1 MSTNNDINSSRAY
14 RAKLN
19 SYDLLTFEQE
29 RELLKRAQTGDI
41 EARNELIMH
50 NMRLVKS
57 IAGHYTCAGLDNDDL
72 ISIGSMGLI
81 PAIEK
86 FDLTSTHKFSTYATY
101 WIKQAIRREI
111 INQNRAVRIPAN
123 VQETYNKIRKASEAL
138 RQALGHEPTKHQ
150 VAKAIGMTAKEVE
163 EITSF
168 FMEPISTDT
177 TLTDEDETTVG
188 DLIADENSIDP
199 IDAVYSVEL
208 KTMVSAVL
216 DTLPEKERE
225 VIKLRFGI
233 DGHPQRSLEEVGA
246 ILGYSREWIR
256 RIEERAL
263 IKLRNPIRS
272 NKLKSFLEV

>member
-29 RELLKRAQTGDI
+29 RELLKRAQMGNI

-57 IAGHYTCAGLDNDDL
+57 IAGHYTCAGLDSDDL

-150 VAKAIGMTAKEVE
+150 VAKAVGMTAKEVE

-272 NKLKSFLEV
+272 NKLKSFLEA

>member
-14 RAKLN
+14 RVKLN

-41 EARNELIMH
+41 EARNELMMH

-57 IAGHYTCAGLDNDDL
+57 IAGHYTCAGLDSDDL

-150 VAKAIGMTAKEVE
+150 VAKAVGMTAKEVE

>member
-29 RELLKRAQTGDI
+29 RELLKRAQMGNI

-57 IAGHYTCAGLDNDDL
+57 IAGHYTCAGLDSDDL

-150 VAKAIGMTAKEVE
+150 VAKAVGMTAKEVE

-199 IDAVYSVEL
+199 IDAIYSVEL
-208 KTMVSAVL
+208 KTMVSTVL
-216 DTLPEKERE
+216 NTLPEKERE

>member
-1 MSTNNDINSSRAY
+1 MNTNNDINSSRVY

-41 EARNELIMH
+41 EARNELMMH

-57 IAGHYTCAGLDNDDL
+57 IAGHYTCAGLDSDDL

-150 VAKAIGMTAKEVE
+150 VAKAVGMTAKEVE

-168 FMEPISTDT
+168 FIEPISTDT

-199 IDAVYSVEL
+199 IDAIYSVEL
-208 KTMVSAVL
+208 KTMVSTVL
-216 DTLPEKERE
+216 NTLPEKERE

>member
-1 MSTNNDINSSRAY
+1 MNTNNDINSSRAY

-29 RELLKRAQTGDI
+29 RELLKRAQMGNI
-41 EARNELIMH
+41 EARNELMMH

-57 IAGHYTCAGLDNDDL
+57 IAGHYTCAGLDSDDL

-123 VQETYNKIRKASEAL
+123 VQETYNKIRKATEAL

-150 VAKAIGMTAKEVE
+150 VAKAVGMTAKEVE

>member
-19 SYDLLTFEQE
+19 SYDLLTFDQE
-29 RELLKRAQTGDI
+29 RELLKRAQTGNI

-150 VAKAIGMTAKEVE
+150 VAKAVGMTAKEVE

-208 KTMVSAVL
+208 KTMVSTVL

>member
-41 EARNELIMH
+41 EARNELMMH

-57 IAGHYTCAGLDNDDL
+57 IAGHYTCAGLDSDDL

-123 VQETYNKIRKASEAL
+123 VQETYNKIRKATEAL

-150 VAKAIGMTAKEVE
+150 VAKAVGMTAKDVE

>member
-1 MSTNNDINSSRAY
+1 MNTNNDINSSRVY

-41 EARNELIMH
+41 EARNELMMH

-57 IAGHYTCAGLDNDDL
+57 IAGHYTCAGLDSDDL

-150 VAKAIGMTAKEVE
+150 VAKAVGMTAKEVE

-199 IDAVYSVEL
+199 IDAIYSVEL
-208 KTMVSAVL
+208 KTMVSTVL
-216 DTLPEKERE
+216 NTLPEKERE

>member
-29 RELLKRAQTGDI
+29 RELLKRAQTGNI

-57 IAGHYTCAGLDNDDL
+57 IAGHYTCAGLDSDDL

-150 VAKAIGMTAKEVE
+150 VAKAVGMTAKEVE

-177 TLTDEDETTVG
+177 TITDEDETTVG

-199 IDAVYSVEL
+199 IDAIYSVEL
-208 KTMVSAVL
+208 KTMVSTVL
-216 DTLPEKERE
+216 NTLPEKERE

>member
-1 MSTNNDINSSRAY
+1 MNTNNDINSSRAY

-41 EARNELIMH
+41 EARNELMMH

-57 IAGHYTCAGLDNDDL
+57 IAGHYTCAGLDSDDL

-150 VAKAIGMTAKEVE
+150 VAKAVGMTAKEVE

-208 KTMVSAVL
+208 KTMVSTVL
-216 DTLPEKERE
+216 NTLPEKERE

>member
-29 RELLKRAQTGDI
+29 RELLKRAQTGNI

-57 IAGHYTCAGLDNDDL
+57 IAGHYTCAGLDSDDL

-123 VQETYNKIRKASEAL
+123 VQETYNKIRKATEAL

-150 VAKAIGMTAKEVE
+150 VAKAVGMTAKEVE

-199 IDAVYSVEL
+199 IDAIYSVEL

-263 IKLRNPIRS
+263 IKLRNPVRS
-272 NKLKSFLEV
+272 NKLKGFLEV

>member
-41 EARNELIMH
+41 EARNELMMH

-57 IAGHYTCAGLDNDDL
+57 IAGHYTCAGLDSDDL

-150 VAKAIGMTAKEVE
+150 VAKAVGMTAKEVE

-208 KTMVSAVL
+208 KTIVSAVL

>member
-19 SYDLLTFEQE
+19 SYDLLTFDQE
-29 RELLKRAQTGDI
+29 RELLKRAQTGNI

-57 IAGHYTCAGLDNDDL
+57 IAGHYTCAGLDSDDL

-111 INQNRAVRIPAN
+111 INQNRAVRVPAN
-123 VQETYNKIRKASEAL
+123 VQETYNKIRKATEAL

-150 VAKAIGMTAKEVE
+150 VAKAVGMTAKEVE

>member
-1 MSTNNDINSSRAY
+1 MNTNNDINSSRVY

-29 RELLKRAQTGDI
+29 RKLLKRAQTGDI
-41 EARNELIMH
+41 EARNELMMH

-57 IAGHYTCAGLDNDDL
+57 IAGHYTCAGLDSDDL

-150 VAKAIGMTAKEVE
+150 VAKAVGMTAKEVE

-188 DLIADENSIDP
+188 DLIADENSVDP

-208 KTMVSAVL
+208 KTMVSTVL

>member
-1 MSTNNDINSSRAY
+1 MNTNNDINSSRAY

-29 RELLKRAQTGDI
+29 RELLKRAQTGNI

-57 IAGHYTCAGLDNDDL
+57 IAGHYTCAGLDSDDL

-123 VQETYNKIRKASEAL
+123 VQETYNKIRKATEAL

-150 VAKAIGMTAKEVE
+150 VAKAVGMTAKEVE

>member
-29 RELLKRAQTGDI
+29 RELLKRAQMGNI

-57 IAGHYTCAGLDNDDL
+57 IAGHYTCAGLDSDDL

-138 RQALGHEPTKHQ
+138 RQALGHEPSKQ
-150 VAKAIGMTAKEVE
+150 QIAKAVGLTAKEVE

-177 TLTDEDETTVG
+177 TLTDEDETTV
-188 DLIADENSIDP
+188 
-199 IDAVYSVEL
+199 
-208 KTMVSAVL
+208 
-216 DTLPEKERE
+216 
-225 VIKLRFGI
+225 
-233 DGHPQRSLEEVGA
+233 
-246 ILGYSREWIR
+246 
-256 RIEERAL
+256 
-263 IKLRNPIRS
+263 
-272 NKLKSFLEV
+272 

>member
-19 SYDLLTFEQE
+19 SYDLLTFDQE
-29 RELLKRAQTGDI
+29 RELLKRAQMGNI

-57 IAGHYTCAGLDNDDL
+57 IAGHYTCAGLDSDDL

-111 INQNRAVRIPAN
+111 INQNRAVRVPAN
-123 VQETYNKIRKASEAL
+123 VQETYNKIRKATEAL

-150 VAKAIGMTAKEVE
+150 VAKAVGMTAKEVE

-188 DLIADENSIDP
+188 DLIADENSVDP

>member
-1 MSTNNDINSSRAY
+1 MSTNSEINSSRAY
-14 RAKLN
+14 RTKLN

-29 RELLKRAQTGDI
+29 RELLKRAQAGDI

-57 IAGHYTCAGLDNDDL
+57 IAGHYTCAGLDSDDL
-72 ISIGSMGLI
+72 ISIGSMGLV

-111 INQNRAVRIPAN
+111 INQNRTVRIPAN
-123 VQETYNKIRKASEAL
+123 VQETYNNIRKTTETL
-138 RQALGHEPTKHQ
+138 RQALGHEPTKRQ

-168 FMEPISTDT
+168 FLEPISTEVP
-177 TLTDEDETTVG
+177 LTDEDETTIG
-188 DLIADENSIDP
+188 DLIADENNADP
-199 IDAVYSVEL
+199 VDAVYFNEL
-208 KTMVSAVL
+208 HEAVSAIL
-216 DTLPEKERE
+216 ETLPEKERE
-225 VIKLRFGI
+225 VIRLRFGL
-233 DGHPQRSLEEVGA
+233 DGSQQRSLEDVGEL
-246 ILGYSREWIR
+246 LGYSREWIR
-256 RIEERAL
+256 KIEARAL
-263 IKLRNPIRS
+263 SKLRNPVRS

>member
-14 RAKLN
+14 RTKLN

-41 EARNELIMH
+41 EARNELMMH

-57 IAGHYTCAGLDNDDL
+57 IAGHYTCAGLDSDDL

-101 WIKQAIRREI
+101 WIKQSIRREI

-123 VQETYNKIRKASEAL
+123 VQETYNKIRKATEAL
-138 RQALGHEPTKHQ
+138 RQALGHEPAKHQ
-150 VAKAIGMTAKEVE
+150 VAKAVGLTAKEVE

>member
-41 EARNELIMH
+41 EARNELMMH

-57 IAGHYTCAGLDNDDL
+57 IAGHYTCAGLDSDDL

-86 FDLTSTHKFSTYATY
+86 FDLTSTHKFSTYATD

-123 VQETYNKIRKASEAL
+123 VQETYNKIRKATEAL

-150 VAKAIGMTAKEVE
+150 VAKAVGMTAKEVE

>member
-14 RAKLN
+14 RAQLN

-41 EARNELIMH
+41 EARNELMMH

-57 IAGHYTCAGLDNDDL
+57 IAGHYTCAGLDSDDL

-123 VQETYNKIRKASEAL
+123 VQETYNKIRKATEAL

-150 VAKAIGMTAKEVE
+150 VAKAVGMTAKEVE

>member
-41 EARNELIMH
+41 EARNELMMH

-57 IAGHYTCAGLDNDDL
+57 IAGHYTCAGLDSDDL

-123 VQETYNKIRKASEAL
+123 VQEIYNKIRKATEAL

-150 VAKAIGMTAKEVE
+150 VAKAVGMTAKEVE

-177 TLTDEDETTVG
+177 TITDEDETTVG

-199 IDAVYSVEL
+199 IDAIYSVEL

>member
-1 MSTNNDINSSRAY
+1 MGTNNDINSSRAY

-29 RELLKRAQTGDI
+29 RELLKRAQTGNI

-123 VQETYNKIRKASEAL
+123 VQETYNKIRKATEAL

-150 VAKAIGMTAKEVE
+150 VAKAVGMTAKEVE

>member
-29 RELLKRAQTGDI
+29 RELLKRAQMGNI

-57 IAGHYTCAGLDNDDL
+57 IAGHYTCAGLDSDDL

-150 VAKAIGMTAKEVE
+150 VAKAVGMTAKEVE
-163 EITSF
+163 EITSY

-199 IDAVYSVEL
+199 IDAIYSVEL

>member
-50 NMRLVKS
+50 NMRLVKF

-123 VQETYNKIRKASEAL
+123 VQETYNKIRKASETL

-150 VAKAIGMTAKEVE
+150 VAKAVGMTAKEVE

-188 DLIADENSIDP
+188 DLIADENSVDP
-199 IDAVYSVEL
+199 IDAIYSVEL

>member
-41 EARNELIMH
+41 EARNELMMH

-57 IAGHYTCAGLDNDDL
+57 IAGHYSCAGLDSDDL

-123 VQETYNKIRKASEAL
+123 VQETYNKIRKATEAL

-150 VAKAIGMTAKEVE
+150 VAKAVGMTAKEVE

-199 IDAVYSVEL
+199 IDAIYSVEL
-208 KTMVSAVL
+208 KTMISTVL
-216 DTLPEKERE
+216 NTLPEKERE

>member
-29 RELLKRAQTGDI
+29 RELLKRAQMGNI

-123 VQETYNKIRKASEAL
+123 VQETYNKIRKATEAL

-150 VAKAIGMTAKEVE
+150 VAKAVGMTAKEVE

-199 IDAVYSVEL
+199 IDAIYSVEL

>member
-19 SYDLLTFEQE
+19 SYDLLTFDQE
-29 RELLKRAQTGDI
+29 RELLKRAQMGNI

-57 IAGHYTCAGLDNDDL
+57 IAGHYTCAGLDSDDL

-123 VQETYNKIRKASEAL
+123 VQETYNKIRKATEAL

-150 VAKAIGMTAKEVE
+150 VAKAVGMTAKEVE

>member
-29 RELLKRAQTGDI
+29 RELLKRAQTGNI

-57 IAGHYTCAGLDNDDL
+57 IAGHYTCAGLDSDDL

-123 VQETYNKIRKASEAL
+123 VQETYNKIRKATEAL

-150 VAKAIGMTAKEVE
+150 VAKAVGMTAKEVE

-188 DLIADENSIDP
+188 DLIADENSVDP

>member
-29 RELLKRAQTGDI
+29 RELLKRAQMGNI

-57 IAGHYTCAGLDNDDL
+57 IAGHYTCAGLDSDDL

-150 VAKAIGMTAKEVE
+150 VAKAVGMTAKEVE

-188 DLIADENSIDP
+188 DLIADENSVDP
-199 IDAVYSVEL
+199 IDAIYSVEL

>member
-50 NMRLVKS
+50 NMRLVKF

-150 VAKAIGMTAKEVE
+150 VAKAVGMTAKEVE

-199 IDAVYSVEL
+199 IDAIYSVEL
-208 KTMVSAVL
+208 KTMVSTVL
-216 DTLPEKERE
+216 NTLPEKERE

>member
-29 RELLKRAQTGDI
+29 RELLKRAQMGNI
-41 EARNELIMH
+41 EARNELMMH

-57 IAGHYTCAGLDNDDL
+57 IAGHYTCAGLDSDDL

-123 VQETYNKIRKASEAL
+123 VQETYNKIRKATEAL

-150 VAKAIGMTAKEVE
+150 VAKAVGMTAKEVE

>member
-19 SYDLLTFEQE
+19 SYDLLTFDQE

-41 EARNELIMH
+41 EARNELMMH

-57 IAGHYTCAGLDNDDL
+57 IAGHYTCAGLDSDDL

-123 VQETYNKIRKASEAL
+123 VQETYNKIRKATEAL

-150 VAKAIGMTAKEVE
+150 VAKAVGMTAKEVE

-177 TLTDEDETTVG
+177 TITDEDETTVG

-199 IDAVYSVEL
+199 IDAIYSVEL

>member
-29 RELLKRAQTGDI
+29 RELLKRAQTGNI

-57 IAGHYTCAGLDNDDL
+57 IAGHYTCAGLDSDDL

-123 VQETYNKIRKASEAL
+123 VQETYNKIRKATEAL

-150 VAKAIGMTAKEVE
+150 VAKAVGMTAKEVE

>member
-1 MSTNNDINSSRAY
+1 MNTNNDINSSRVY

-41 EARNELIMH
+41 EARNELMMH

-57 IAGHYTCAGLDNDDL
+57 IAGHYTCAGLDSDDL

-150 VAKAIGMTAKEVE
+150 VAKAVGMTAKEVE

-168 FMEPISTDT
+168 FIEPISTDT

-199 IDAVYSVEL
+199 IDAIYSVEL

>member
-29 RELLKRAQTGDI
+29 RELLKRAQTGNI

-57 IAGHYTCAGLDNDDL
+57 IAGHYTCAGLDSDDL

-150 VAKAIGMTAKEVE
+150 VAKAVGMTAKEVE

>member
-29 RELLKRAQTGDI
+29 RELLKRAQMGNI

-57 IAGHYTCAGLDNDDL
+57 IAGHYTCAGLDSDDL

-150 VAKAIGMTAKEVE
+150 VAKAVGMTAKEVE

-199 IDAVYSVEL
+199 IDAIYSVEL
-208 KTMVSAVL
+208 KTMISAVL

>member
-1 MSTNNDINSSRAY
+1 MRTNNDINSSRAY

-29 RELLKRAQTGDI
+29 RELLKRAQTGNI

-57 IAGHYTCAGLDNDDL
+57 IAGHYTCAGLDSDDL

-123 VQETYNKIRKASEAL
+123 VQETYNKIRKATEAL

-150 VAKAIGMTAKEVE
+150 VAKAVGMTAKEVE

>member
-29 RELLKRAQTGDI
+29 RELLKRAQMGNI

-57 IAGHYTCAGLDNDDL
+57 IAGHYTCAGLDSDDL

-111 INQNRAVRIPAN
+111 INQNRAVRVPAN
-123 VQETYNKIRKASEAL
+123 VQETYNKIRKATEAL

-150 VAKAIGMTAKEVE
+150 VAKAVGMTAKEVE

-188 DLIADENSIDP
+188 DLIADENSVDP

-208 KTMVSAVL
+208 KTMVSTVL